1 MVPSLCPGLGIWKNN
16 NKMQWRHFCFTSFS
30 SLYLK
35 VKFLEKHHEKVR
47 NHWEGS
53 KGGVHMLMGI
63 LRGIAFSREAAVPLT
78 EDMWTLSLWS
88 HPGGLCYGGKS
99 SLSTERQSCPL
110 AGLFLPSWGLCL
122 CSMRLW
128 WRCLASF
135 HIWVILERM
144 ILEVKEVCF
153 HWCHLVHPLMPWYL
167 HYLIGDCMDS
177 VIANCA
183 LGWLLAS
190 LGHWQSG
197 TISVQPLE
205 RAVETCLWH
214 TRLFWA
220 ARPLVSN
227 EGIRLDQFL
236 LPFLLHQCWG
246 LLCISSL

>member
-1 MVPSLCPGLGIWKNN
+1 MSRTWD
-16 NKMQWRHFCFTSFS
+16 
-30 SLYLK
+30 
-35 VKFLEKHHEKVR
+35 LEKQQQNAAKALPFYLLLIFISQGKIFRVR
-47 NHWEGS
+47 SIVKKWGTIGKEV
-53 KGGVHMLMGI
+53 KGGVHRLMDI
-63 LRGIAFSREAAVPLT
+63 LRGLAFSREAAVSLT
-78 EDMWTLSLWS
+78 EDTWTLSLWS

-110 AGLFLPSWGLCL
+110 AGLLLHSWGLCL

-128 WRCLASF
+128 WKCPASF

-167 HYLIGDCMDS
+167 HCLIGDCTDS
-177 VIANCA
+177 VIANCV

-236 LPFLLHQCWG
+236 LPFLLHRCWG
-246 LLCISSL
+246 LLCISSS